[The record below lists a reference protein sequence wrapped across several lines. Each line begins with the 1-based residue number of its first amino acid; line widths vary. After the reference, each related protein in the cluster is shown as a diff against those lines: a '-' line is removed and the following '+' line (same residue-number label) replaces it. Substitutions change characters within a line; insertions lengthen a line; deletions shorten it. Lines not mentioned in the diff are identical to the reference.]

1 MQTTQAASTA
11 TVTENGMPPL
21 FDAETNAEIAKQ
33 LLCLIDDDRCDTA
46 TGQVLVD
53 PTMYSDPAVLA
64 REQERIFDRV
74 PVIAGHSSEAPN
86 PYDFLT
92 VDLPGNRVVV
102 SRQPDGSLRAFV
114 NMCRH
119 RGACLETER
128 TGRAR
133 VFSCPYH
140 GWSYNPDGGLRS
152 VSHQDTFGDLERG
165 DYGLIPLPVE
175 ERHGFIWVI
184 QRPGAKIDVASWLGG
199 MDEVLAGYRIEEFEC
214 FRTTSF
220 DEAMNWKLAEDAFVD
235 GYHLKFV
242 HPMSA
247 GPYFYNNIQVFQDF
261 GNHGRAITPRKI
273 FDKIRE
279 TPDAAVDPYV
289 TVGNFLMPNST
300 LLRHSDHYELL
311 TFVPHPTD
319 PNRCR
324 MDVRLIVPPVLADE
338 ERKLWEKNYD
348 ILVKTVIQEDLPL
361 NRDLQRVLQGR
372 GLPPLVL
379 GRNEMGNQV
388 FHRVYDELMADPE

>member
-1 MQTTQAASTA
+1 MQTNEAPTA
-11 TVTENGMPPL
+11 TTMMGLPPL
-21 FDAETNAEIAKQ
+21 FDAETNAQVAKQ
-33 LLCLIDDDRCDTA
+33 LLELIDEDSCTTA
-46 TGQVLVD
+46 SGQVLVD
-53 PTMYSDPAVLA
+53 PAMFSDPAVAA

-74 PVIAGHSSEAPN
+74 PVIVGHSSEIPQ
-86 PYDFLT
+86 PFDFLT
-92 VDLPGNRVVV
+92 ADLPGNQVLV
-102 SRQPDGSLRAFV
+102 SRQPDGSVKAFV

-119 RGACLETER
+119 RGACLETEH

-140 GWSYNPDGGLRS
+140 GWAYNCDGALRN
-152 VSHQDTFGDLERG
+152 VTHEDTFGEVEQEHFSLV
-165 DYGLIPLPVE
+165 PLPVE

-184 QRPGAKIDVASWLGG
+184 QRPGATIDVASWLGG
-199 MDEVLAGYRIEEFEC
+199 MDEVLAGYRIQDFEC
-214 FRTTSF
+214 FRVKSF
-220 DEAMNWKLAEDAFVD
+220 DEDMNWKLAEDAFVD

-247 GPYFYNNIQVFQDF
+247 GPYFFSNIQIFEDH
-261 GNHGRAITPRKI
+261 GNHGRAITPRKV
-273 FDKIRE
+273 FENIRE
-279 TPDAAVDPYV
+279 LPEAPIDPYV

-311 TFVPHPTD
+311 TFVPHATD

-324 MDVRLIVPPVLADE
+324 MDVRMIVPPVTTDE
-338 ERKLWEKNYD
+338 ERKLWDKNYD

-361 NRDLQRVLQGR
+361 NRDLQRVLRGR
-372 GLPPLVL
+372 GLPPLIL

-388 FHRVYDELMADPE
+388 FHRVYEQLMADPR